1 MGMGKIYISNFFRTY
16 ARSNQKPDSFV
27 GVIHVACFRMSIT
40 PTFYILIA
48 KEMEK
53 SIPEPSTYVGLLG
66 IAALGGT
73 GIIKRRPKTI
83 NSANLVLAGQSSHTK
98 VES

>member
-1 MGMGKIYISNFFRTY
+1 
-16 ARSNQKPDSFV
+16 
-27 GVIHVACFRMSIT
+27 
-40 PTFYILIA
+40 
-48 KEMEK
+48 MEK

-73 GIIKRRPKTI
+73 GIIKRKTI

>member
-73 GIIKRRPKTI
+73 GIIKRKTI

>member
-1 MGMGKIYISNFFRTY
+1 MFSFF
-16 ARSNQKPDSFV
+16 
-27 GVIHVACFRMSIT
+27 M
-40 PTFYILIA
+40 
-48 KEMEK
+48 MEK
-53 SIPEPSTYVGLLG
+53 SIPERSTYVGLLG

-73 GIIKRRPKTI
+73 GIIKRKPKTI

>member
-1 MGMGKIYISNFFRTY
+1 M
-16 ARSNQKPDSFV
+16 
-27 GVIHVACFRMSIT
+27 
-40 PTFYILIA
+40 A
-48 KEMEK
+48 KEVEK

-73 GIIKRRPKTI
+73 GIIKHKRKTI
-83 NSANLVLAGQSSHTK
+83 NSANPVLVGQSSHTK

>member
-53 SIPEPSTYVGLLG
+53 SLPEPSTYVGLLG

-73 GIIKRRPKTI
+73 GIIKRKTI